1 MIILDI
7 ETTGL
12 SAATN
17 QIIIIGILR
26 NGKIKQLV
34 ARSER
39 EEREI
44 LKKFD
49 NIIAN
54 SAGPLVGFNIKR
66 FDIPFIIARCL
77 KHEIELSRSGI
88 RFFLSRNR
96 YCQEIIDL
104 KDLCIDY
111 LKFQRGEFSLDH
123 ICRVLGIK
131 KSEKN
136 IEELLPKVLKDNNAF
151 SKVKE
156 KNKEDLKATKTLY
169 EKFEKVLGDLRETY
183 LRDRT
188 FS

>member
-17 QIIIIGILR
+17 QIIIIGILK
-26 NGKIKQLV
+26 NDKIKQLV
-34 ARSER
+34 AKTEK
-39 EEREI
+39 EEKKI

-49 NIIAN
+49 NIVAN
-54 SAGPLVGFNIKR
+54 SVGPLVGFNIKR

-77 KHEIELSRSGI
+77 KHGVELSGSGL
-88 RFFLSRNR
+88 RFFLSKDR
-96 YCQEIIDL
+96 YCYEVIDL

-111 LKFQRGEFSLDH
+111 LKFQRGEFGLDH
-123 ICRVLGIK
+123 ICKVFGIE
-131 KSEKN
+131 KSEIN
-136 IEELLPKVLKDNNAF
+136 IEELLPRVLKDNNAF
-151 SKVKE
+151 NKVKE

-169 EKFEKVLGDLRETY
+169 EKFEKVLGDLREIY
-183 LRDRT
+183 LRERT